1 LRERIVIAACL
12 LMISILVA
20 PCAAKQIEGLPRD
33 QHPWGQFKIGSWKRV
48 KTTAETLNE
57 KGQVTAVST
66 TETST
71 KLVDVDE
78 HGYTLMIEV
87 VVEVAGK
94 RFNAQPQV
102 VWRGF
107 NGEAE
112 GQTVTVKKAGTGSL
126 TINDRNI
133 PCEIRQVT
141 IENGEIKRIST
152 VHYSDALA
160 PYVLKRET
168 TSLDAAGKPTQVQSQ
183 VELIAVDMPSKVL
196 TEIKSTSHVRVMHQ
210 QGKAS
215 TLTLEV
221 HAGDVPGGVVSH
233 TSKETDENGRVIRRS
248 TLELLDYGLGDGDDE
263 QAQMVRKIFH
273 RARTRRAVR

>member
-1 LRERIVIAACL
+1 
-12 LMISILVA
+12 MISMLVV

-48 KTTAETLNE
+48 KTTTETLNE
-57 KGQVTAVST
+57 KGEVTAVST

-78 HGYTLMIEV
+78 NGYTLMIEV

-94 RFNAQPQV
+94 RFNAQPQIV
-102 VWRGF
+102 RRGF

-112 GQTVTVKKAGTGSL
+112 GQTVSVKKVGTGGLSV
-126 TINDRNI
+126 NDRNI

-141 IENGEIKRIST
+141 IESGDTKRIST

-168 TSLDAAGKPTQVQSQ
+168 TSLDATGKPTQMQSQ
-183 VELIAVDMPSKVL
+183 VEVMAIDMPSKVL

-221 HAGDVPGGVVSH
+221 HAADVPGGVVSH
-233 TSKETDENGRVIRRS
+233 TSKETDETGRVVRRS
-248 TLELLDYGLGDGDDE
+248 TLELLDYGIGDGEDE